1 MDRFLVSF
9 LVSTFDAIIL
19 RHAARLTGE
28 LVVSGHPIEVLM

>member
-19 RHAARLTGE
+19 RHATRLTSE
-28 LVVSGHPIEVLM
+28 LVVSGHPIEVLV